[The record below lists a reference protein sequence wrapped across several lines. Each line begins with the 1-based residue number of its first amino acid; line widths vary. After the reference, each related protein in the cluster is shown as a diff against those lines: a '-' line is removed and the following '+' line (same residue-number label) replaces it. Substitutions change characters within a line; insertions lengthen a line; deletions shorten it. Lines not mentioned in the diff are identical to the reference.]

1 MWIGYKETVSSGAGA
16 FKVSGYYHT
25 DWMTADKLSLTL
37 EGLTMDAVY
46 ESLVRQIA
54 GDRLLSDNAESL
66 KESIDR
72 SAKRTELEKK
82 IAAL

>member
-1 MWIGYKETVSSGAGA
+1 
-16 FKVSGYYHT
+16 
-25 DWMTADKLSLTL
+25 
-37 EGLTMDAVY
+37 MDAVY

-72 SAKRTELEKK
+72 STKRADLEKK
-82 IAAL
+82 IAALEKKIRKEKQLNRQMELNAELQKIKKEQAKV